1 MSTASFISNYSN
13 LNAVFI
19 GTHPD
24 DAELTCG
31 GTIIKLVQAGKKVGI
46 IDLTEGELSTR
57 GTLQIRRQETIVATK
72 KLGIDYRY
80 NLKLKDGDIINNS
93 KNRKLLINIIRKF
106 RPEVVF
112 APYPADRHP
121 DHIYAANFIRDAL
134 FYSGLG
140 KIKTGEFEPFRPK
153 RIFYYRHNYDIPISF
168 IFDISD
174 TFYKKME
181 VIKCYKSQFYNE
193 ENKSNEPETFIST
206 ERFLKEIET
215 RARFF
220 GFKIGVDFGEPYF
233 CYEPLMLTEKTIFQT
248 I

>member
-1 MSTASFISNYSN
+1 MANYN
-13 LNAVFI
+13 IIDALFI

-31 GTIIKLVQAGKKVGI
+31 GTIIKLVESGKKVAI

-57 GTLQIRRQETIVATK
+57 GNLKIRRQETVTATK
-72 KLGIDYRY
+72 KLGINYRY
-80 NLKLKDGDIINNS
+80 NLKLKDGNIINNS
-93 KNRKLLINIIRKF
+93 TNRQLLINFIRKL
-106 RPEVVF
+106 RPTIVF

-121 DHIYAANFIRDAL
+121 DHIYAGNFVRDAV
-134 FYSGLG
+134 FYCGLS
-140 KIKTGEFEPFRPK
+140 KIKTGGTEPYRPK

-193 ENKSNEPETFIST
+193 EKKSNEPETFIST
-206 ERFLKEIET
+206 KSFLQNIEA

-220 GFKIGVDFGEPYF
+220 GFKIGVEFGEPYF
-233 CYEPLMLTEKTIFQT
+233 CYEPLIVSEKEIFQ
-248 I
+248 II